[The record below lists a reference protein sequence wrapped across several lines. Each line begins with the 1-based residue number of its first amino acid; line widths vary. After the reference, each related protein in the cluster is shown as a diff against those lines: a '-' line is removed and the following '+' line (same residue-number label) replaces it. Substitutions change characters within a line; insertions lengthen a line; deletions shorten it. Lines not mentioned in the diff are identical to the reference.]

1 MKFLEQRSQ
10 KLRKRNKGI
19 DVSYRFHKQSDLA
32 LVDVILSRPFIMPLH
47 AAWPSRRR
55 KSESYI
61 GSGLFNF
68 ATESLKDY
76 NDYLVEWIDR
86 PSNDD
91 SLHFKKSQLRKRFAL
106 MTSQIFWSLV

>member
-68 ATESLKDY
+68 ATESFKDY

-91 SLHFKKSQLRKRFAL
+91 STFQEIATAKAL
-106 MTSQIFWSLV
+106 CTNDVTNFWSLV